1 MDCFLTYN
9 LSCVNNTFTQ
19 LNSSSS
25 SLALGDSL
33 DSSLLN
39 GGGGRSN
46 QQSILVSVQ
55 HCVIT
60 ALILGAIILST
71 ITGNI
76 LVIAA
81 VKLEKSL
88 HSVAY
93 YLFVS
98 LAVAD
103 LMVASM
109 VSSRSISVLSFPSRR
124 TKKVICSKSEIDFIR
139 VALLMDDVTY
149 ISRHVLEH
157 SYIHPSV
164 FYI

>member
-1 MDCFLTYN
+1 MFVDSMDCFLTYN
-9 LSCVNNTFTQ
+9 LSCLNATFTH
-19 LNSSSS
+19 LNSSSIVFGDVLSPPFFWLDLFGSTWAPPPSS
-25 SLALGDSL
+25 SLSG
-33 DSSLLN
+33 N
-39 GGGGRSN
+39 G
-46 QQSILVSVQ
+46 SILVSLE
-55 HCVIT
+55 HCIIT

-81 VKLEKSL
+81 VIREKSL

-109 VSSRSISVLSFPSRR
+109 VS
-124 TKKVICSKSEIDFIR
+124 D
-139 VALLMDDVTY
+139 
-149 ISRHVLEH
+149 
-157 SYIHPSV
+157 
-164 FYI
+164 

>member
-1 MDCFLTYN
+1 MFVDSMDCFLTYN
-9 LSCVNNTFTQ
+9 LSCVNNTFTH
-19 LNSSSS
+19 LNSSSVVF
-25 SLALGDSL
+25 GDVL
-33 DSSLLN
+33 DPSALN
-39 GGGGRSN
+39 GGDRSN
-46 QQSILVSVQ
+46 IDSTSSNHHPIATSILVSLQ
-55 HCVIT
+55 HCIFT
-60 ALILGAIILST
+60 AVILGAIILST

-109 VSSRSISVLSFPSRR
+109 VSSRDRSFL
-124 TKKVICSKSEIDFIR
+124 CSTDF
-139 VALLMDDVTY
+139 
-149 ISRHVLEH
+149 RHLTNH
-157 SYIHPSV
+157 T
-164 FYI
+164 